1 MYIKILNVYQ
11 VGPKKTRLF
20 CYVFQGKGIIFNMRL
35 SPLEQRIE
43 EIIEP
48 AIADLGFRLVT
59 VKMDGDGARQILTVM
74 AEDPETEKLGVDDC
88 AKISRSISTLLD
100 VEDPIK
106 GAYRLEVSSP
116 GIDRPLVRPEDF
128 TRFENM
134 LIKLETLTPVENQRR
149 FKGILKGFNKDNQTI
164 AIQTDQDT
172 AEIDFANLK
181 KASLV
186 ITDALLNM
194 GRKTK

>member
-1 MYIKILNVYQ
+1 
-11 VGPKKTRLF
+11 
-20 CYVFQGKGIIFNMRL
+20 MRL

>member
-1 MYIKILNVYQ
+1 
-11 VGPKKTRLF
+11 
-20 CYVFQGKGIIFNMRL
+20 MRL

-43 EIIEP
+43 QIIEP

-134 LIKLETLTPVENQRR
+134 LIKLETLTPVGNQRR
-149 FKGILKGFNKDNQTI
+149 FKGVLKGFNEDNQTI
-164 AIQTDQDT
+164 AIETDQDT
-172 AEIDFANLK
+172 AEIDFTNLK
-181 KASLV
+181 KACLV
-186 ITDALLNM
+186 ITDELLNM